1 MELEDVI
8 KAIDELTSRA
18 DGHDQDIEGINTS
31 LKDFGNSLDELLS
44 SKSDDDDD
52 DDNDDGDTDD
62 EPDFGDAV
70 DLDEKEEK

>member
-18 DGHDQDIEGINTS
+18 DGHDKDIEGINTS
-31 LKDFGNSLDELLS
+31 LKDFGSSLDELLRP
-44 SKSDDDDD
+44 KGDDDDD
-52 DDNDDGDTDD
+52 DDDTDD

-70 DLDEKEEK
+70 DLDDEKEDK